1 MSETP
6 LPRPIPSWRLVMT
19 LSVAGA
25 LAGLLLVF
33 VYEAT
38 QPRIRAHK
46 AERLRQAIEEV
57 LGAPDRYE
65 TLFVVNGALATQP
78 PDGADPDALE
88 RVYVGYGA
96 DAEPVGVAIVGA
108 EPGYQ
113 DVVRLMF
120 GYDPR
125 TRRVLGMKVLESRE
139 TPGLGDKIEKDA
151 SFVAQFVGARPPL
164 VSVKRGQGGDDPGEI
179 DVITGATISSRAV
192 VRIIGN
198 SLERLGPL
206 LEVEAPG
213 R

>member
-1 MSETP
+1 MSQVP
-6 LPRPIPSWRLVMT
+6 VPRATSSWRLIAT
-19 LSVAGA
+19 LSAAGA

-46 AERLRQAIEEV
+46 AERLRQAIAEV

-78 PDGADPDALE
+78 PEGADPEGLE

-125 TRRVLGMKVLESRE
+125 ARALLGIKVLESRE
-139 TPGLGDKIEKDA
+139 TPGLGDKIEKDEA
-151 SFVAQFVGARPPL
+151 FVAQFAGATPPL
-164 VSVKRGQGGDDPGEI
+164 VGVKRGQGADDPRKI

-192 VRIIGN
+192 IRIIGN

-206 LEVEAPG
+206 LEAEALRP
-213 R
+213 